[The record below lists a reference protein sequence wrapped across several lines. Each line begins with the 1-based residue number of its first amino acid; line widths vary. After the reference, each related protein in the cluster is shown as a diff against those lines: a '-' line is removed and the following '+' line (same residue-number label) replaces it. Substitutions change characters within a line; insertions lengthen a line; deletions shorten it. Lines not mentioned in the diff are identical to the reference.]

1 MRTTTP
7 TTRLPRAGALGD
19 LSGAAFAWGG
29 GAATVA
35 LTYLVAQQGLSLQTS
50 AIFGLVLFGG
60 VIAGFVFVPWLIVPA
75 IIPIFVVLP
84 TLDFFVNPL
93 LGGLKD
99 LVSLAA
105 IAAAVTLVVQRRA
118 ARRPIRLD
126 TPTAV
131 LFGLIVTLYLVN
143 IGGNLTGESGYDAPW
158 YQGVRLFCQPLSLLL
173 VGMVLREP
181 RRTFRAASLSLL
193 ATAVAVA
200 VVGLAQQA
208 IGVDGLLALG
218 YEYGEQVRQ
227 IDRRL
232 RSFGTF
238 SEPFAYTSF
247 LLVGLSILLVWQRRV
262 PFPYLLVP
270 LVVAG
275 LAVSYVRTAA
285 VIAAAI
291 VGLALARRGQRI
303 LATLLLTGAMVAGLA
318 ALIVAAGAAQTRTV
332 AASPTSYLTLN
343 GRTSLWQSQLG
354 DSPDRWIF
362 GRGVGATGTAAK
374 RAAQSLVGKQQLNS
388 QRASTVVDS
397 GYLALVADIGA
408 IGLALLLALF
418 GRLLAR
424 GRALARS
431 GDARGWA
438 AIGILVV
445 LLLDALSRESFTGF
459 PTAYLGMLL
468 VGLALAATP
477 EETPR
482 AER

>member
-7 TTRLPRAGALGD
+7 TTRLPRGGTLPE

-29 GAATVA
+29 GAATIA

-50 AIFGLVLFGG
+50 AIFGLAVFTA
-60 VIAGFVFVPWLIVPA
+60 VVAGFVFVPWLVVPA
-75 IIPIFVVLP
+75 IIPLFVALP

-93 LGGLKD
+93 LGGVKE

-105 IAAAVTLVVQRRA
+105 IAAAVILVVQRRA

-126 TPTAV
+126 IATAI
-131 LFGLIVTLYLVN
+131 LFGLIVTLYLAN

-173 VGMVLREP
+173 VGMVLRDP
-181 RRTFRAASLSLL
+181 RRTFRAASVSLIV
-193 ATAVAVA
+193 TAVVVA
-200 VVGLAQQA
+200 MIGLAQQA
-208 IGVDGLLALG
+208 IGVDGLVALG

-232 RSFGTF
+232 RSFGTL

-247 LLVGLSILLVWQRRV
+247 LLLGLSVLLVWQRRT
-262 PFPYLLVP
+262 PAAYLLVP
-270 LVVAG
+270 VVAAG

-291 VGLALARRGQRI
+291 LGLALARRGQKI
-303 LATLLLTGAMVAGLA
+303 LASLLLTGAMVAGVA
-318 ALIVAAGAAQTRTV
+318 ALVVAAGAAQTRTV

-343 GRTSLWQSQLG
+343 GRTELWQSQIG
-354 DSPDRWIF
+354 DSPDTWIF
-362 GRGVGATGTAAK
+362 GRGVGATGTAAA
-374 RAAQSLVGKQQLNS
+374 RAAQSLVGKKQLNS
-388 QRASTVVDS
+388 QRPSTVVDS
-397 GYLALVADIGA
+397 GYLALVADIGVV
-408 IGLALLLALF
+408 GLALMLALF
-418 GRLLAR
+418 GRLLVQ

-431 GDARGWA
+431 GDSRGWA
-438 AIGILVV
+438 AIAILVV

-468 VGLALAATP
+468 VGLALART
-477 EETPR
+477 EGEVPR
-482 AER
+482 AGR

>member
-7 TTRLPRAGALGD
+7 TTRLPRSGALAE
-19 LSGAAFAWGG
+19 LPGAAFAWGG

-35 LTYLVAQQGLSLQTS
+35 LTYLVAQQGLSAQTS

-75 IIPIFVVLP
+75 IIPLFVVLP
-84 TLDFFVNPL
+84 ALDFFVNPL
-93 LGGLKD
+93 LGGVKD

-105 IAAAVTLVVQRRA
+105 IAAAVILAVQRRA
-118 ARRPIRLD
+118 ARRPVRLD
-126 TPTAV
+126 TATAV

-158 YQGVRLFCQPLSLLL
+158 YQGVRLFCQPLSLLM
-173 VGMVLREP
+173 VGLVLREP
-181 RRTFRAASLSLL
+181 RRTFRAASMSLI
-193 ATAVAVA
+193 ATAVVVA
-200 VVGLAQQA
+200 VIGLVQQA
-208 IGVDGLLALG
+208 QGVDRLLALG

-227 IDRRL
+227 IDGHL
-232 RSFGTF
+232 RSFGTL

-247 LLVGLSILLVWQRRV
+247 LLLGLSVLLVWQRRA
-262 PFPYLLVP
+262 PAPYLLVP

-275 LAVSYVRTAA
+275 VVVSYVRTAA

-291 VGLALARRGQRI
+291 LGLALARRGQRI

-318 ALIVAAGAAQTRTV
+318 ALVVAAGAAQTRTV

-343 GRTSLWQSQLG
+343 GRTNLWQAQLG

-388 QRASTVVDS
+388 QQASSVVDS

-408 IGLALLLALF
+408 VGLVLLLALF
-418 GRLLAR
+418 GRLLIR
-424 GRALARS
+424 GRTLARS

-459 PTAYLGMLL
+459 PAAYLGMLL
-468 VGLALAATP
+468 VGLALAHT
-477 EETPR
+477 EEQPR
-482 AER
+482 AVR